1 MVNIVL
7 VGAGKLGSRHLQAL
21 SQIKIMGTNLFVID
35 PSSEARSIAENRFHE
50 MPSNSAIASVTYLE
64 SIGNLKIADIELVVV
79 ATTVEHRRSVIS
91 DLCALF
97 NVKSMILEKF
107 LFQDKK
113 SFAEVGKIFQQHRIK
128 TWVNLP
134 RRQWSFY
141 QDLKMKLSDQK
152 IFQVDVVGTK
162 WSMATSAIHFID
174 LISFL
179 TDDIKYEIV
188 NLDFDDSYVPAYSVI
203 TGPRESKYV
212 EFFGSMHGRF
222 SFGVYFNF
230 TCLEGEMPLSV
241 ILTTS
246 KGTITIYEELGQ
258 CFVNVSD
265 GINVVT
271 SELGVIV
278 PYQSELTNKVAED
291 IITNGECGLTP
302 YEESARLHL
311 PLLTSYLEYLGKINP
326 EFSDLC
332 PIT

>member
-21 SQIKIMGTNLFVID
+21 SQLKIKGVKLFVID
-35 PSSEARSIAENRFHE
+35 PSLEARSVAESRFHE
-50 MPSNSAIASVTYLE
+50 MPSSSAIASVTYLE
-64 SIGNLKIADIELVVV
+64 SIGNLKIRDIELAVV
-79 ATTVEHRRSVIS
+79 ATTSEHRQSVITN
-91 DLCALF
+91 LCASF
-97 NVKSMILEKF
+97 DVKNMILEKF
-107 LFQDKK
+107 LFQSEKSYTDVAKILQKK
-113 SFAEVGKIFQQHRIK
+113 EVK

-141 QDLKMKLSDQK
+141 QDLKIKLSGQK

-162 WSMATSAIHFID
+162 WSVATSAIHFID

-179 TDDIKYEIV
+179 TDDISYEIV
-188 NLDFDDSYVPAYSVI
+188 NLDFGDSYVPAYSVI

-222 SFGVYFNF
+222 SGGVYFNF
-230 TCLEGEMPLSV
+230 TCLESEMPLSV

-246 KGTITIYEELGQ
+246 EGTITIYEELGQ
-258 CFVNVSD
+258 CFFNVSD
-265 GINVVT
+265 GVDIVT
-271 SELGVIV
+271 SELAVIA

-291 IITNGECGLTP
+291 IITNGECSLTP

-311 PLLTSYLEYLGKINP
+311 PLLTSYLEYLAKIDP
-326 EFSDLC
+326 KFSDLC